1 MAGGTYRIKVDANV
15 PVKMTKWDLLWPEDK
30 KEDPIYGM
38 HEETIFKKALFMY
51 ENKPQIP
58 YQATLSNDGQ
68 YLEIK
73 VEPAVSAEASSATIT
88 IYGAHE
94 NKEAKLTIKQETD
107 PTKVVRLCLTQY
119 GEQEFVR
126 FFEGFYLVLQ
136 QMYTQEEL
144 YSRQSEKE
152 EGYEWRFDFINH
164 TLNANN
170 GEVRSAWSSFYNSVN
185 MILFIKDQ
193 IPRSSEEELASSDS
207 TTVMKLLDMQRFILF
222 YEKVNLWGKAVC
234 LSEFPS
240 DIITSMPAISQAE
253 VLKLF
258 VEPLLFLRE
267 RLPGEISGQ
276 SAINDCFFPSRD
288 FPALLLAR
296 IYMEQGKF
304 AEAKSMLTGI
314 VNSGRYQLGD
324 LIYQF
329 PVSDMYSDIQLI
341 CFSYTEVVLNLAEC
355 ESRLGNSA
363 QAENLSLIHI

>member
-1 MAGGTYRIKVDANV
+1 M
-15 PVKMTKWDLLWPEDK
+15 
-30 KEDPIYGM
+30 
-38 HEETIFKKALFMY
+38 
-51 ENKPQIP
+51 
-58 YQATLSNDGQ
+58 
-68 YLEIK
+68 
-73 VEPAVSAEASSATIT
+73 
-88 IYGAHE
+88 
-94 NKEAKLTIKQETD
+94 
-107 PTKVVRLCLTQY
+107 CLTQY

-276 SAINDCFFPSRD
+276 SAIN
-288 FPALLLAR
+288 
-296 IYMEQGKF
+296 
-304 AEAKSMLTGI
+304 
-314 VNSGRYQLGD
+314 
-324 LIYQF
+324 
-329 PVSDMYSDIQLI
+329 
-341 CFSYTEVVLNLAEC
+341 
-355 ESRLGNSA
+355 
-363 QAENLSLIHI
+363 